1 MFSWP
6 WNGLKRSRSSRTGSL
21 RKKSRGW
28 RKLLEGL
35 RDRSVLLRLSVC
47 LAAMLA
53 MLVVVESWKAPFPF
67 REGDMPQHGVAA
79 KISFQRVDTIRTEQA
94 QHNAQ
99 EHAPFVFRQRPEL
112 IDQLPQQLRADL
124 GKIASSDT
132 MEGLPPEVRAAFG
145 LGVLGKDEDRNREAA
160 SFRTEVP
167 EDRFLALKL
176 AISSEDML
184 TAQQRIDDVLDDF
197 TQMIGLL
204 GRIGTVDSQVVR
216 KAGITKGSKV
226 RITSPVSL
234 EEPID
239 LLLPQVQLND
249 RLNEAGD
256 LGKAWLS
263 YTGIPQTIRPALSHW
278 LVQEAPY
285 TLQYDAI
292 ATKELR
298 DEALG
303 RATTIYE
310 AFSRG
315 DVLVEPGEM
324 IDRTHLDLLRDEY
337 DAMDEQIGI
346 MARLSRMGVVF
357 LMILVLTILKA
368 WYVVRNE
375 PRFVRSLGRLGI
387 YLAAILIAVAL
398 GRLLSFWTR
407 AEIIPVLVT
416 VMVFAIAY
424 DQVLAILTAFTLSLI
439 ITLSTT
445 THFDQFVV
453 LMGTAATAVI
463 PLNRVASRSSLI
475 KVGFYAGLTYFL
487 TSCGVGIVQNQTLS
501 EVFSNHILLAH
512 AAWGA
517 GWCLAVGYFVAGSLP
532 IIESTFGVVTD
543 ISLLEMSDPS
553 HPLLQELVQRAPGTY
568 NHSIAVASIAET
580 AAESIGANGL
590 LVRVGAY
597 FHDIGK
603 MLKPQYFIENIA
615 AGAESRHE
623 HLAPAMSTL
632 IIIGHVKDGVDLAE
646 RHRLPQAL
654 IDFIEQHHGT
664 TLVEYFYR
672 VATQQAN
679 SDPGHEHDAEESAFR
694 YPGPKPQS
702 REAGVLM
709 LSDAVESA
717 SRTLSDPTPKRI
729 ESLVHG
735 ITMKRL
741 LDGQFDECS
750 LKLSEIRT
758 VEQTLVKSLIAI
770 YHTRIRYPDA
780 PSDHRAPAVP
790 A

>member
-1 MFSWP
+1 M
-6 WNGLKRSRSSRTGSL
+6 KRSRASRTGSL

-28 RKLLEGL
+28 RKVLDALK
-35 RDRSVLLRLSVC
+35 DRSVLLRLSVC
-47 LAAMLA
+47 VAAMLVL
-53 MLVVVESWKAPFPF
+53 LVVVESWKAPFPF
-67 REGDMPQHGVAA
+67 REGDIPPHGITA
-79 KISFQRVDTIRTEQA
+79 KVGFQRIDVIRTEQA
-94 QHNAQ
+94 QRIAQ

-124 GKIASSDT
+124 GKLASAESI
-132 MEGLPPEVRAAFG
+132 ESLPVEVRASFGIDAFG
-145 LGVLGKDEDRNREAA
+145 DDEDRNREAQA
-160 SFRTEVP
+160 FATPSAQE
-167 EDRFLALKL
+167 RFLALKL
-176 AISSEDML
+176 AIEMEDML
-184 TAQQRIDDVLDDF
+184 SAQQRIDDLIEDF
-197 TQMIGLL
+197 TLFIRPLSK
-204 GRIGTVDSQVVR
+204 IGTIDPQVSR
-216 KAGITKGSKV
+216 ERRIPKGSKV
-226 RITSPVSL
+226 RVAATTTKEAPL
-234 EEPID
+234 E
-239 LLLPQVQLND
+239 LLLPQVQLTD

-256 LGKAWLS
+256 LGKGWLNYS
-263 YTGIPQTIRPALSHW
+263 NIPQTIRPSLSYW
-278 LVQEAPY
+278 LVQETPY
-285 TLQYDAI
+285 TLQYDDI
-292 ATKELR
+292 ATKSLR
-298 DEALG
+298 AEAIG
-303 RATTIYE
+303 RATTVYE

-324 IDRTHLDLLRDEY
+324 IDRLHLDVLRDEY
-337 DAMDEQIGI
+337 TAMDEEIGLA
-346 MARLSRMGVVF
+346 ARLTRMGVVF
-357 LMILVLTILKA
+357 LMILVLTILQA

-375 PRFVRSLGRLGI
+375 PRLARSLGRLGV
-387 YLAAILIAVAL
+387 YLVAIVAAVAL
-398 GRLLSFWTR
+398 GRLLSFWGR

-424 DQVLAILTAFTLSLI
+424 DQVLATLTAFSLALI
-439 ITLSTT
+439 LTLSTT
-445 THFDQFVV
+445 TQLDQFVV
-453 LMGTAATAVI
+453 LMSTAATAVI
-463 PLNRVASRSSLI
+463 PLSRVASRSALI

-487 TSCGVGIVQNQTLS
+487 TSCGVGIIQNQTLP
-501 EVFSNHILLAH
+501 EVFSNRVLLAH

-517 GWCLAVGYFVAGSLP
+517 GWCLAAGYFVAGSLP
-532 IIESTFGVVTD
+532 FIESTFGVVTD

-672 VATQQAN
+672 VATQQA
-679 SDPGHEHDAEESAFR
+679 STDPGHEHDAEESAFR
-694 YPGPKPQS
+694 YPGPKPQT

-717 SRTLSDPTPKRI
+717 SRTLTDPTPKRI

-735 ITMKRL
+735 LTMKRL

-758 VEQTLVKSLIAI
+758 IEQTLVKSLIAI

-780 PSDHRAPAVP
+780 PSDHRTPALP
-790 A
+790 AASVS